1 MIKSDDT
8 NKLIVSVLQIVN
20 KIARNLE
27 FHSNLVREKESNNCT
42 LFASCW
48 RIRT

>member
-1 MIKSDDT
+1 MIESDDT
-8 NKLIVSVLQIVN
+8 NKLIVTVLQIVN
-20 KIARNLE
+20 CRNLE

-48 RIRT
+48 RTRT